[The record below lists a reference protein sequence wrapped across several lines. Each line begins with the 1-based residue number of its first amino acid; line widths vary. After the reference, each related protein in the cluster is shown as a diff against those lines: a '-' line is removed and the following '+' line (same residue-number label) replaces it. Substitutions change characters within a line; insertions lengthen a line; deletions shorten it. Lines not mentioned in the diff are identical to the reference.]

1 MKKTYTAPMIEIE
14 EIECEQ
20 ILAASGGGDQ
30 QQDGDNVNISNTYY
44 NGMFGSKN
52 HGSGLWDED

>member
-1 MKKTYTAPMIEIE
+1 MKKTYTAPIIEIE

-20 ILAASGGGDQ
+20 ILAASDGGDITS
-30 QQDGDNVNISNTYY
+30 DGDNVNISDNRYD
-44 NGMFGSKN
+44 GVFGAKR

>member
-1 MKKTYTAPMIEIE
+1 MKKIYTAPMIEIE

-20 ILAASGGGDQ
+20 ILAASGGGDTPSG
-30 QQDGDNVNISNTYY
+30 GDNVNISDKRYD
-44 NGMFGSKN
+44 GMFGSKN